1 MAQDDLLMPVPL
13 PPLAQEGLATSF
25 NLIRLWE
32 ERDPE
37 AALAAIAPGLRRFL

>member
-13 PPLAQEGLATSF
+13 PPLVQEGLAKSF
-25 NLIRLWE
+25 NLIKLWE

-37 AALAAIAPGLRRFL
+37 AALMG